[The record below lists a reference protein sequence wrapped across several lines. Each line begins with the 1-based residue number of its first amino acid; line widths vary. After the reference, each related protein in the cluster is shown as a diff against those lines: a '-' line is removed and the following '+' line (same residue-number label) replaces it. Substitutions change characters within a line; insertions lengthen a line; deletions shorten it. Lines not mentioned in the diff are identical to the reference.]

1 MEQNQLVRSERHRHD
16 AGVTLVEILI
26 AIVLMGGVV
35 AGTMATLRATILSGT
50 IHRDHS
56 NAHSW
61 LQSASD
67 ILYASPKVP
76 CNNTDADKGEAKVR
90 AAYDAVIAP
99 LPNPQDWKD
108 WQIRVIPTV
117 QFWNSGNLDSDPDI
131 EFFFGTGC
139 DPSLTLQLVTL
150 QVRSPSGKIIES
162 VSIVK

>member
-1 MEQNQLVRSERHRHD
+1 MERNQLVRSERHRHD
-16 AGVTLVEILI
+16 AGVTLIEILI

-67 ILYASPKVP
+67 ILYASTKVP
-76 CNNTDADKGEAKVR
+76 CNNVDADKGEAKVR

-99 LPNPQDWKD
+99 LPNPQEWKD
-108 WQIRVIPTV
+108 WQISVIPTV

-131 EFFFGTGC
+131 EFFFGSDC
-139 DPSLTLQLVTL
+139 DRSLELQLVEL
-150 QVRSPSGKIIES
+150 QVRSPGGKIIES

>member
-1 MEQNQLVRSERHRHD
+1 MERNHIGRSERRRRD
-16 AGVTLVEILI
+16 AGVTLIEILI
-26 AIVLMGGVV
+26 SIVLMGGVV
-35 AGTMATLRATILSGT
+35 AGTMATLRATIMSGA

-56 NAHSW
+56 NAHGW

-67 ILYASPKVP
+67 ILYASPKVA
-76 CNNTDADKGEAKVR
+76 CNTTDADKGEAKVR
-90 AAYDAVIAP
+90 AAYDAVIDSV
-99 LPNPQDWKD
+99 PNPQDWKD

-139 DPSLTLQLVTL
+139 DPSLTLQLVAL